1 MKYVNLGKSGLKV
14 SRLALGC
21 MALGTADWRPWVS
34 DEQESRD
41 VIKTALEAGINYF
54 DTANQYS
61 QGVSEEVT
69 GRALRELAGR
79 DEVVV
84 STKVGLPQGDTPNQ
98 RGLSRKH
105 IFESIDAS
113 LGRLGMEYVDLF
125 VVHRWDYDVPIEETL
140 EALHDVRKAGK
151 TRYIGCSNYYA
162 RQLTRALYLADANGW
177 PRFVTVQN
185 HFNLLDRSDE
195 MEMLPLCLEEGV
207 AYTPWSPLARG
218 KLAGADYQGSDR
230 EKGDR
235 NAAAIYGSKDETA
248 IIAEVSNIADERG
261 FKAAQ
266 IATAW
271 LLQVDGMTAPLIGPT
286 QADQLKEL
294 IAATEITLSDAEIT
308 RLEAPYELKPIMGAI
323 YRTESR
329 IR

>member
-1 MKYVNLGKSGLKV
+1 MEYVNLGNSGLKV

-21 MALGTADWRPWVS
+21 MALGTTDWRPWVA
-34 DEQESRD
+34 DEPESRA

-69 GRALRELAGR
+69 GRTLRDMAKR
-79 DEVVV
+79 DEIVV
-84 STKVGLPQGDTPNQ
+84 STKVALPQGDMPTQ
-98 RGLSRKH
+98 QGLSRKH
-105 IFESIDAS
+105 IMEALDAS
-113 LGRLGMEYVDLF
+113 LGRLGMDYVDLF
-125 VVHRWDYDVPIEETL
+125 VVHRWDYQTPIEETL

-230 EKGDR
+230 EKGDG
-235 NAAAIYGSKDETA
+235 NAASIYGSSDEAA
-248 IIAEVSNIADERG
+248 IIAEVSKIADERG
-261 FKAAQ
+261 VKAVQ

-271 LLQVDGMTAPLIGPT
+271 LLQVEGMTAPLIGPT
-286 QADQLKEL
+286 EVGQLEDL
-294 IAATEITLSDAEIT
+294 IAATEITLSDAEIK
-308 RLEAPYELKPIMGAI
+308 RLEAPYELKPIMSAV
-323 YRTESR
+323 YKTASR
-329 IR
+329 LR